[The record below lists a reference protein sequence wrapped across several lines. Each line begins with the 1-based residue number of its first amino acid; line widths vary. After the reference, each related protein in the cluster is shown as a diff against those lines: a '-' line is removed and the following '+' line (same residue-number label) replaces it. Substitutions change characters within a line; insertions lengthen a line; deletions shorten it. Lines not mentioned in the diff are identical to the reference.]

1 VPWENWMGFPLE
13 GLSDHFS
20 EQLEHPCE
28 FRRVPC
34 ENWMGLPLDPFDW
47 LLDHSSEELD
57 QHWE

>member
-1 VPWENWMGFPLE
+1 MGFPLE